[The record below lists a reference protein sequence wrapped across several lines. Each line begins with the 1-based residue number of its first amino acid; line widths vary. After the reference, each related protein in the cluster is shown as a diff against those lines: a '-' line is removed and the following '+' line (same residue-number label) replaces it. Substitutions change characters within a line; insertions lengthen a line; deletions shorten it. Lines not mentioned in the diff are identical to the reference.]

1 MGISVHVRSLKRRM
15 TAGSVH
21 AVCLTVL
28 SLLVSRLGQSID
40 RLITMG
46 RLFDHTFSWNSA
58 TGPWRIDRNLS
69 MYIFILFQL
78 SSRVSLS
85 SNCLG

>member
-15 TAGSVH
+15 TAGSLH

-69 MYIFILFQL
+69 MHIFALFQL